1 MRVFAVLFLMFFC
14 MAAVLPAAESNS
26 AAEIFLKLVR
36 SRSASQNSFADLA
49 GTITHLKRNQGG
61 AKFYPVRFLIRFG
74 KEKVQ
79 AKLFLNNKEEHYFEK
94 LHNAST
100 GKSSANVKDG
110 GLLSKLGFRIGDLT
124 MDFLSYP
131 VVAEEAAESYK
142 TLNCRKLVLRSP
154 ENKLV
159 RVWIASEYL
168 FPMRAEFFGEAA
180 AGKLNCK
187 PERILEITGF
197 EKVNNYYVATDIAL
211 YSNAFRSRIAFKN
224 CTADKSDSPQ
234 AKKAFSEK
242 SL

>member
-1 MRVFAVLFLMFFC
+1 MRVFAVFALMFFC
-14 MAAVLPAAESNS
+14 MAAVLPAAENNS

-49 GTITHLKRNQGG
+49 GTVTHLKRNQGG

-79 AKLFLNNKEEHYFEK
+79 AKLFLNNNEKHCFEK
-94 LHNAST
+94 LHNAAA

-110 GLLSKLGFRIGDLT
+110 GLLNKLGFRIGDLT

-131 VVAEEAAESYK
+131 VVAEEAPESYK
-142 TLNCRKLVLRSP
+142 TLKCRKLVLRSP

-168 FPMRAEFFGEAA
+168 FPMRAEFFGKAA
-180 AGKLNCK
+180 AGVLNCK

-197 EKVNNYYVATDIAL
+197 EKVNEYYVATDIAL
-211 YSNAFRSRIAFKN
+211 YSNDFRSRIAFKQ
-224 CTADKSDSPQ
+224 CTAENSDSPQ
-234 AKKAFSEK
+234 AIKAFSEK